1 MKDNLDRFREG
12 LENDLATPVALSA
25 FQKESAGKGRKASEA
40 LAAIFRMDKVI
51 SLDVIKNAFAVIE
64 SQKSE
69 SVVDSHEGDPEADEI
84 NKLVQE
90 RTDAKKN
97 KDFAKADKI
106 RDDLAAR
113 GIVIIDT
120 PNGPTWKRN

>member
-1 MKDNLDRFREG
+1 M
-12 LENDLATPVALSA
+12 ATPVALSA

-90 RTDAKKN
+90 RTDAKKGKDLNWKN
-97 KDFAKADKI
+97 K
-106 RDDLAAR
+106 RRLR
-113 GIVIIDT
+113 
-120 PNGPTWKRN
+120 WKGLTTQPILPIFGRFTTRLSNSSLRFHGEW